1 MIKQKLFLVIIICL
15 SKLTMFITN
24 KYLCAENVLMNR
36 TDYILKIM
44 TINGVIRTV
53 LIGPSQSSE
62 VVGASLVYSSI
73 LTPLLSGLTMDRML
87 DLFDFF
93 I

>member
-1 MIKQKLFLVIIICL
+1 
-15 SKLTMFITN
+15 MFKKN

-73 LTPLLSGLTMDRML
+73 LTPLFLLIVRDNNG
-87 DLFDFF
+87 
-93 I
+93 